1 MKVDICLDR
10 DREEDKTDER
20 DEERTS
26 PLSDGE
32 VEGTA
37 GVRGNAEVN
46 GRVEAALVFIYRP
59 DHLNHLKH
67 ILTKIMESYCSR
79 CSFYNTNNNITLIH

>member
-1 MKVDICLDR
+1 MSIMKVDIRLDR

-26 PLSDGE
+26 SLSDGE
-32 VEGTA
+32 VESTA
-37 GVRGNAEVN
+37 GVRGDAEVN
-46 GRVEAALVFIYRP
+46 GRVVAALVFIYRP

-67 ILTKIMESYCSR
+67 TSRKIMEICVNVS
-79 CSFYNTNNNITLIH
+79 TPG

>member
-1 MKVDICLDR
+1 MSIMKVDIRLDK

-32 VEGTA
+32 VECTA
-37 GVRGNAEVN
+37 GVRGNAEVD
-46 GRVEAALVFIYRP
+46 GRVDAALVFIYRS
-59 DHLNHLKH
+59 DHLNHLKP
-67 ILTKIMESYCSR
+67 Y
-79 CSFYNTNNNITLIH
+79 